1 MMVEQSPM
9 AEMAPQ
15 MHRVIGETINNHHH
29 HNHNHQEEE
38 EGEHK
43 ERGGGGGDGQPTSLH
58 LMTKIND
65 AHGANV
71 ADEHEYHNHQPID
84 DLNDG
89 RRSTL
94 MEQIVVNDVHMG
106 LQKRATAAGNA
117 DDDDG
122 MPMPTAQEEE
132 AMAASTT
139 VQQEQENL

>member
-1 MMVEQSPM
+1 MVEQSPM

-15 MHRVIGETINNHHH
+15 LHNVAKDTINNHHH
-29 HNHNHQEEE
+29 HHHHEEEEEE
-38 EGEHK
+38 EGQK
-43 ERGGGGGDGQPTSLH
+43 ERGGEGGDGQPTSLH
-58 LMTKIND
+58 LLTKIND
-65 AHGANV
+65 AHRANV

-84 DLNDG
+84 ELNDG
-89 RRSTL
+89 RSTL
-94 MEQIVVNDVHMG
+94 LEPVLVNDVHMG